1 MQDGFI
7 RVAAASP
14 AIKVADCAHNAA
26 QVIGAAHEAAQTGAK
41 LLVLPELCITGY
53 TCGDLFLQDV
63 LLQDA
68 MDALKAV
75 CDGTRGLDMLLAVG
89 LPLRHHGKLYNCA
102 AVLLRGHVLGLVPKS
117 YPPNYSEFYELRHFT
132 PGFSGL
138 QQFESG
144 FLRGLPIG
152 TQLLFTCEQLPAFTL
167 AVEICEDL
175 WVPAPPSILHAAAGA
190 TVIANLSASNETV
203 GKAEWRRS
211 LVQSQSGRL
220 VCGYVYADAGYG
232 ESTTDLVF
240 AGHNLIAENG
250 ALLAQSP
257 LFSGGAAVSEIDVE
271 RLSHDRQRIT
281 SYPDSGAERYH
292 TVYYAMNMAET
303 PLSREI
309 RPTPFLPTDDADMAE
324 RCETILAIQTAGL
337 KTRLDHIGAKTAVL
351 GISGGLD
358 SSLAL
363 LVTARAFRNLGL
375 PFGGITAVT
384 MPGFGTTSRTRSN
397 AEKLC
402 KALGVNV
409 ETIDIS
415 ATTRSH
421 FGDIGHS
428 EDNHDVVY
436 ENAQARVRTLTLM
449 DIANQRGG
457 IVVGTGDLSE
467 LALGWATYNGDH
479 MSMYGVNASVPKTL
493 LRHLIAYEAA
503 TRPELAPVLRD
514 ILDTPVSPELL
525 PPENGEISQ
534 QTESIVGP
542 YELHD
547 FFLYYVLRW
556 GFAPKKVLRLALIA
570 FQGRYDKDTILTWM
584 KTFYRRF
591 FSQQFKRSCLPDGPK
606 VGSVTLSP
614 RGDWRMPSDA
624 SASGWLR
631 QLDTL

>member
-26 QVIGAAHEAAQTGAK
+26 QIIGAAHEAAQTGAK

-220 VCGYVYADAGYG
+220 VCGYVYADAGYS

-240 AGHNLIAENG
+240 ASHNLIAENG

-292 TVYYAMNMAET
+292 TVYYAMNIAET

-309 RPTPFLPTDDADMAE
+309 SPTPFLPTGDADMAE
-324 RCETILAIQTAGL
+324 RCETILAIQAAGL

-375 PFGGITAVT
+375 PFEGITAVT

-421 FGDIGHS
+421 FDDIGHS